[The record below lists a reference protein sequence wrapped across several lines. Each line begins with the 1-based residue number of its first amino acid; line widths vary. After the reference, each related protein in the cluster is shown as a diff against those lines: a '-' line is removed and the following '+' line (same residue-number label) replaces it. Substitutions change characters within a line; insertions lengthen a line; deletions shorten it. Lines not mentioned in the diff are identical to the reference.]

1 MASSS
6 FSHPTA
12 ATWNAAWCQCPPA
25 TTAHDAAIETDAVP
39 CERAHIGRIIGPRG
53 ATVNDLQRR
62 SSCRIQIDQANC
74 AVHVTGTRYGIELA
88 RTMLGEIEEWGANH
102 PYDGGGGRRH
112 GGDDRV
118 VDDRRRPRR
127 VPSPR
132 GGDDG
137 GDRAAA
143 GAAPGGRPHPPQ
155 YPIYLSP
162 PMYPHEPHGP
172 MAPRPG
178 QHPRQEY
185 SGAMQRQPPMMHYP
199 REHRQQ
205 GHPYLRPH
213 EGQIQ
218 EQDWPRGD
226 QCAAPQAAA
235 APPSPWMAATTP
247 DGRFYY
253 YNVNTMETRWFA
265 SRDASRE

>member
-6 FSHPTA
+6 LSHPTA
-12 ATWNAAWCQCPPA
+12 ATWNTAWRQYPPA
-25 TTAHDAAIETDAVP
+25 ITAHGAAIETDAVP

-74 AVHVTGTRYGIELA
+74 AVYVTGTRSGIELA
-88 RTMLGEIEEWGANH
+88 RMMLGEIEEWGANH
-102 PYDGGGGRRH
+102 PYDGGRGRH
-112 GGDDRV
+112 GGDRV
-118 VDDRRRPRR
+118 IDDRRRPRR
-127 VPSPR
+127 GASPR
-132 GGDDG
+132 DGDGDG
-137 GDRAAA
+137 RAVA
-143 GAAPGGRPHPPQ
+143 GAAPEGGPHPLQ
-155 YPIYLSP
+155 YPSYLSP
-162 PMYPHEPHGP
+162 PMYPRDPYVP

-178 QHPRQEY
+178 RH
-185 SGAMQRQPPMMHYP
+185 SGEMQRQPPMHYP
-199 REHRQQ
+199 RERQQ
-205 GHPYLRPH
+205 GHPHPRPH
-213 EGQIQ
+213 AGQVQ

-226 QCAAPQAAA
+226 QYAAPQAAA

-247 DGRFYY
+247 DGRLYY